1 MSGASFGFVSLVE
14 LNCNN
19 GRVFLSVIRVTEVLG
34 YKPQDLLNELCYD
47 FFHPDDLEHMMES
60 YQQGLSIFST
70 DSH

>member
-1 MSGASFGFVSLVE
+1 MSGASFGFVSLIE

-19 GRVFLSVIRVTEVLG
+19 SRFFLSVIRVTEVLG

-60 YQQGLSIFST
+60 YQQGLCIFST